1 MIFLH
6 HLTKKNVPRKKREKK
21 VLKRQIL
28 SGSFGVIDNFETCF
42 GIPVGQ
48 IWMTHREG
56 SQMNKKCQLSKDI

>member
-1 MIFLH
+1 MFPE
-6 HLTKKNVPRKKREKK
+6 KKEKK